1 MGSSD
6 GWRLSLSE
14 MERCVVLMHGRI
26 NGCKEGNGETV
37 RKMGEKRMVIGGVV
51 VGKGHRRCGHR

>member
-1 MGSSD
+1 
-6 GWRLSLSE
+6 
-14 MERCVVLMHGRI
+14 MEVVVVRDEKVCGVNARWK